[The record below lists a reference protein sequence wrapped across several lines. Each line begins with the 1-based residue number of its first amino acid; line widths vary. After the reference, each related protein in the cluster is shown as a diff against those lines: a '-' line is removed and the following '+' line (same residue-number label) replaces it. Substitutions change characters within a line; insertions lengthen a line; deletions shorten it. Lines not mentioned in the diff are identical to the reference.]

1 MRPVDHLMRQAIS
14 DSVFPGAVLL
24 VSKKNDVRFFK
35 AYGCSNIF
43 SKALVTTDT
52 VFDLASLTKP
62 LATALAVMLL
72 VQRGRIELE
81 QNLGSLLPAFKN
93 SDKSSIK
100 LKHLLYHNS
109 GLVDYR
115 PYYKTISDLPPEAR
129 LSALRKC
136 LLNEPL
142 MNPIG
147 KKVLY
152 SDLGFMILRW
162 VVEAVSGCRLDH
174 FVTDEIYNLLALK
187 DLYFTEP
194 GKIRP
199 EVNFAATEEC
209 IWRQMLLEG
218 QVHDENAFIL
228 GGIEGHAGLFGT
240 AQNVYVLLSDLL
252 SSYHGYHSIR
262 LLQKDIVR
270 AVLKRL
276 PDTDKALGFD
286 APSVRDSSSG
296 QYFSQNS
303 VGHLGFTGTS
313 FWMDLDREIIVILL
327 TNRVHP
333 TRAAGAIKAF
343 RPQLHDAVMKLLL

>member
-1 MRPVDHLMRQAIS
+1 MRHVDRLMQQAVAEN
-14 DSVFPGAVLL
+14 VFPGAVLL
-24 VSKKNDVRFFK
+24 VSQEKSVRFFE

-43 SKALVTTDT
+43 SKAVMTTDT

-72 VQRGRIELE
+72 VQRGKIELE
-81 QNLGSLLPAFKN
+81 HDLGSLLPDFEN
-93 SDKSSIK
+93 SDKASIK

-109 GLVDYR
+109 GLPDYR
-115 PYYKTISDLPPEAR
+115 PYYKTISDLPLETR
-129 LSALRKC
+129 LTALRKC

-142 MNPIG
+142 IHPIG

-162 VVEAVSGCRLDH
+162 VVEEVSGRRLDH
-174 FVTDEIYNLLALK
+174 FVTDEIYKFLALE
-187 DLYFTEP
+187 DLYFMEP
-194 GKIRP
+194 GMIRS
-199 EVNFAATEEC
+199 EANFAATEKC
-209 IWRQMLLEG
+209 PWRQVLVQG
-218 QVHDENAFIL
+218 RVHDENAYTL

-240 AQNVYVLLSDLL
+240 AQNVYALLSDLL
-252 SSYHGYHSIR
+252 SIYHGYDSSR
-262 LLQKDIVR
+262 LFKKEIMRLFF
-270 AVLKRL
+270 KRL
-276 PDTDKALGFD
+276 PNTDKALGFD

-296 QYFSQNS
+296 RYFSQNS

-333 TRAAGAIKAF
+333 TRAGSAIKAF
-343 RPQLHDAVMKLLL
+343 RPQLHDSVMELLL